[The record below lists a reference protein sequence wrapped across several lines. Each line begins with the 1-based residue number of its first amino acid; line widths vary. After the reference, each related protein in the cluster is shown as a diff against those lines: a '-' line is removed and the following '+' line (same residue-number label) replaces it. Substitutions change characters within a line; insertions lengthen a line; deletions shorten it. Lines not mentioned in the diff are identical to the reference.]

1 MDALSEAILRLLRR
15 QDETN
20 VRLARIEQALG
31 MGPQPQREPQPPPP
45 PLPAQPDTR
54 APVEPSAPIIVAEPA
69 PPLPPPAAPV
79 SDRPLQIETTVGLT
93 WISRIGALT
102 LVFAVAFIFKYAI
115 DNEWIGEAGRVSLG
129 ILAGL
134 IALGIADRI
143 WKSGQKTYAQAISGL
158 GAAILYLSF
167 YASFAFYHLV
177 PHSVAF
183 GLMALTT
190 VLASA
195 LALRYDA
202 PAIAALALTGGYLTP
217 VLLATGE
224 DRPAI
229 FFGYILLL
237 NTAAMAL
244 ARVRRWV
251 HLETLASTATA
262 LLYSAWFTTHFSAE
276 KAGVAASFALLYYVL
291 FLFAQQPA
299 VLFAALFLVSL
310 ALAAIWAS
318 RPLPFLAANIAVVA
332 AALIAADRRK
342 LDWLPAAAFLAFW
355 LTYGSWIQG
364 ANPIPAPGAVLP
376 LLTLIFLLFFSW
388 VPWRLLVRNASPN
401 ATALAILGLNAAA
414 YFAAAYHL
422 LVTDYHAWL
431 GLFAVTLACAYLGLG
446 AVIWRRQPV
455 EARDP
460 RPVLLS
466 LGAAL
471 TLITLA
477 APIQFTGY
485 RITIGWAVEAA
496 ALAWIGKRVPSRR
509 MSIGALCVLA
519 LVMIRLVTIDAWI
532 YEHAANYSLLWNARF
547 ITFLVAAL
555 SFWLSAYWIGA
566 SRSALVTYVAG
577 HLAMLAGLSL
587 EALGWAERT
596 SLPENLGNLES
607 TSISIL
613 MAAYALALVVVGVA
627 SGTRI
632 NRILGL
638 GLIAMVVAKLYLY
651 DVWQLVRIYRIIA
664 FAALGALLL
673 VTSYL
678 YSRYREKIES
688 WWNDEEAAR

>member
-15 QDETN
+15 HDETDR
-20 VRLARIEQALG
+20 RLARIEQALG
-31 MGPQPQREPQPPPP
+31 IAAQPQREPEPPE
-45 PLPAQPDTR
+45 PA
-54 APVEPSAPIIVAEPA
+54 APSAPIIVAEPTPPLP
-69 PPLPPPAAPV
+69 PPLPPPAAPP
-79 SDRPLQIETTVGLT
+79 SDRPRQIETTVGLT

-134 IALGIADRI
+134 TALGIADRI
-143 WKSGQKTYAQAISGL
+143 WRSGQKTYAQAISGL

-177 PHSVAF
+177 AQGIAF

-217 VLLATGE
+217 VLLSTGE
-224 DRPAI
+224 DRPAVL
-229 FFGYILLL
+229 FGYVLLL
-237 NTAAMAL
+237 NAAAMAL
-244 ARVRRWV
+244 GHVRRWV

-262 LLYSAWFTTHFSAE
+262 MLYFAWFTAHFSAA
-276 KAGVAASFALLYYVL
+276 KAEAATTFALLFYAL
-291 FLFAQQPA
+291 FLFAKQPA
-299 VLFAALFLVSL
+299 VVLVMQFLVPV
-310 ALAAIWAS
+310 ALAAIWIS
-318 RPLPFLAANIAVVA
+318 QPFSYLAASLAVVA
-332 AALIAADRRK
+332 AALIAADRRRW
-342 LDWLPAAAFLAFW
+342 DWLPGAAFLAFW
-355 LTYGSWIQG
+355 LTYAGWIQG
-364 ANPIPAPGAVLP
+364 SHPAPAPGAVLP
-376 LLTLIFLLFFSW
+376 LLTVIFLLFFLW
-388 VPWRLLVRNASPN
+388 VPWRLLVRKASPN
-401 ATALAILGLNAAA
+401 ATAMAMLGLSAAA

-422 LVTDYHAWL
+422 LVTDYRAWL

-446 AVIWRRQPV
+446 AAIWRRQPA
-455 EARDP
+455 ETRDP

-466 LGAAL
+466 LGVAL

-496 ALAWIGKRVPSRR
+496 ALAWIGRRVPSRR
-509 MSIGALCVLA
+509 MSIAAWCVLA
-519 LVMIRLVTIDAWI
+519 LVMVRLVTIDAWI
-532 YEHAANYSLLWNARF
+532 YQRAADYALVWNGRF

-577 HLAMLAGLSL
+577 HLAMVAGLGL
-587 EALGWAERT
+587 EVNGWAERS
-596 SLPENLGNLES
+596 SLPENLGNLKS

-613 MAAYALALVVVGVA
+613 LAAYALALVVMGVA
-627 SGTRI
+627 SRTRI

-638 GLIAMVVAKLYLY
+638 VLIAIVVAKLYLY
-651 DVWQLVRIYRIIA
+651 DVWELGRIYRIIA

-688 WWNDEEAAR
+688 WWNDEQAAP